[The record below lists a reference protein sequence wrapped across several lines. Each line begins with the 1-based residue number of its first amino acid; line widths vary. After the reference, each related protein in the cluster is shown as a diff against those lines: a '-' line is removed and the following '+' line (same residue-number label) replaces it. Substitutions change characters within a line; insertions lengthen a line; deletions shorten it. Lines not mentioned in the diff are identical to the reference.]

1 MAILK
6 QHEVLKMQT
15 EEKLKKIKEF
25 KLELA
30 KERSSVAIGGTVKNP
45 GRLKEIKRTVA
56 RIKTSLNNG

>member
-1 MAILK
+1 MK
-6 QHEVLKMQT
+6 T

-45 GRLKEIKRTVA
+45 GRLKEIRRTVA
-56 RIKTSLNNG
+56 RIKTSLNNE